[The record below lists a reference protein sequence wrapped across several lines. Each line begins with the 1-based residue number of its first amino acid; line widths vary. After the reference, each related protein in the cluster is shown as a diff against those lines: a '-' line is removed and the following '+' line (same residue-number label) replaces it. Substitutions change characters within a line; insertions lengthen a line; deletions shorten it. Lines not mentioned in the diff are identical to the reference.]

1 MDLPDCRNIGRRER
15 YLGFATVATMIVLA
29 FGQLR
34 TGAQAPTPTPLEPVP
49 AIGPVNAVASYGA
62 DPTWG
67 KNPKAKDSADAIQ
80 AALDANPGRVV
91 YLPPGSY
98 YCSHELTIRRKMTLT
113 GDEVGTWQL
122 TGPTTTLAFANG
134 SRGIVLLDDP
144 KTGGAQ
150 ESQVRY
156 LRLWGLYQNSPLPA
170 KYFVPGEDGVTPV
183 FIGPSGD
190 GIDAEVSA
198 EYNHL
203 RVDGFRRHGIYIH
216 AGVPRN
222 TANLWRI
229 DTVQLDTNG
238 LSEPDDGI
246 TNGDGLCVAGGDAN
260 GGIAIALS
268 CTANKGWGVYDASG
282 LGNAYIGPHTRTNGV
297 YGTTQ
302 GGAYRIG
309 AGGPGESGVNTGSL
323 IVPYQEGDQPTSRM
337 GDQTTTIGGTIAGG
351 FEGGQRIVT
360 GNSSVRFQ
368 SGGGRVP
375 PLSVMGS
382 RLLTGPVFSIANW
395 AGGVNIAA
403 SQDGTLSLGL
413 APGELVPGQGQAQP
427 PRLSIWGVG
436 EPAIRYGVTKQGY
449 VAPVGDV
456 VASADG
462 NGYGSG
468 YVVHRTVGPGGV
480 LSDAVRLQRGR
491 VTVGQGGL
499 QLPALTKAER
509 AKLAPSPKAGLVV
522 WGAEESALV
531 VYDGQVWRTMAPK
544 E

>member
-1 MDLPDCRNIGRRER
+1 LDLPDCRDIGRRER
-15 YLGFATVATMIVLA
+15 YLGLATVAALIVLA

-49 AIGPVNAVASYGA
+49 AIGPVNAVVSYGA

-67 KNPKAKDSADAIQ
+67 TNPKAKDSADAIQ

-91 YLPPGSY
+91 YLPPGKY
-98 YCSHELTIRRKMTLT
+98 YCSHELTIRSTLTLT
-113 GDEVGTWQL
+113 GEAVGRWFRQRTV
-122 TGPTTTLAFANG
+122 LAFAAG
-134 SRGIVLLDDP
+134 SRGIVVLDDP
-144 KTGGAQ
+144 RTGGAQ
-150 ESQVRY
+150 ESRISY
-156 LRLWGLYQNSPLPA
+156 LVLWGLYQNSPLPA
-170 KYFVPGEDGVTPV
+170 KYFVPGEDGVTPL
-183 FIGPSGD
+183 FIGPTAD
-190 GIDAEVSA
+190 GIDVQAGVELD
-198 EYNHL
+198 HL
-203 RVDGFRRHGIYIH
+203 RVTGFRRHGIFIH
-216 AGVPRN
+216 AGVPKN

-229 DTVQLDTNG
+229 DTCQVDTNG
-238 LSEPDDGI
+238 LNIPDDGI
-246 TNGDGLCVAGGDAN
+246 ANGDGLYVAGGDAN
-260 GGIAIALS
+260 GGVAIALS

-282 LGNAYIGPHTRTNGV
+282 LGNAYIAPHTRTNGV

-309 AGGPGESGVNTGSL
+309 AGGPTESGVNATGL

-337 GDQTTTIGGTIAGG
+337 GDQTTTIGGTVAGG

-360 GNSSVRFQ
+360 GNASLRLQ
-368 SGGGRVP
+368 SGGGTTP
-375 PLSVMGS
+375 PVTAMGNR
-382 RLLTGPVFSIANW
+382 RLAGPVLAVANW
-395 AGGVNIAA
+395 AGAVTAA
-403 SQDGTLSLGL
+403 FSQDGILSLGL
-413 APGELVPGQGQAQP
+413 APGEVVPGQGQAQP
-427 PRLSIWGVG
+427 SRLSIWGVG

-462 NGYGSG
+462 SGYGSG

-509 AKLAPSPKAGLVV
+509 ARLAPPAKAGLVV
-522 WGAEESALV
+522 YDADGGGLL
-531 VYDGQVWRTMAPK
+531 VYDGQSWRTLAVK